1 MHHWCMNI
9 WAQYQRGGGRWDV
22 RSASCRPR
30 DADMRADIYFQ
41 PENEKTERVSTRE
54 LTQNDLTPSLSD
66 YKLPLA

>member
-1 MHHWCMNI
+1 M
-9 WAQYQRGGGRWDV
+9 AGGGGMCGARPAD
-22 RSASCRPR
+22 PR

-54 LTQNDLTPSLSD
+54 LTQNDLKPSLSD